1 MIKVVS
7 FTSEERSVELYKK
20 SIKTA
25 YRSFVQE
32 GVASGLGI
40 GVLVLVVFCSYGMA
54 TWYGAKLIIDKGYNG
69 GMVINVMIAIMVS
82 GM

>member
-1 MIKVVS
+1 MLKVVS
-7 FTSEERSVELYKK
+7 FTGEERAVELYKK

-25 YRSFVQE
+25 YRSSVRE

-40 GVLVLVVFCSYGMA
+40 GIVLLVVFCSYGLA

-69 GMVINVMIAIMVS
+69 GVVINVMIAIMVG